1 VHAKRAAMAHFIFNI
16 FGVLWMFFFFRLF
29 ISGIDAF
36 MSSSYGVSPLDK
48 DQYESIPIALS
59 IFHTAFN
66 IINVTV
72 LFAFVP
78 FIARVAERM
87 VPSRGEMDEET
98 KLEYIGTGILATPE
112 LSLLEAKKEIAK
124 FGKVT
129 NRLFGFTMEILE
141 EGQKQKEF
149 TEHMRQIA
157 KYEDITDK
165 MEIEIAN
172 YLSKVSQGEL
182 SELGSLRVRG
192 MLSIINDLERI
203 GDICYQMSKNIE
215 RKRDQNVSFNDNQK
229 ENISKIFG
237 SVEDALQN
245 MVRNLNLDYSQVSFR
260 KAEMLEVEINNTRDK
275 LRNLHLLD
283 IAKNEYSF
291 ESGLFYN
298 DLFSS
303 CEKIGDHVFNVNEA
317 MVGLK

>member
-1 VHAKRAAMAHFIFNI
+1 
-16 FGVLWMFFFFRLF
+16 
-29 ISGIDAF
+29 
-36 MSSSYGVSPLDK
+36 
-48 DQYESIPIALS
+48 
-59 IFHTAFN
+59 
-66 IINVTV
+66 
-72 LFAFVP
+72 
-78 FIARVAERM
+78 
-87 VPSRGEMDEET
+87 
-98 KLEYIGTGILATPE
+98 
-112 LSLLEAKKEIAK
+112 
-124 FGKVT
+124 
-129 NRLFGFTMEILE
+129 
-141 EGQKQKEF
+141 
-149 TEHMRQIA
+149 
-157 KYEDITDK
+157 
-165 MEIEIAN
+165 
-172 YLSKVSQGEL
+172 
-182 SELGSLRVRG
+182 
-192 MLSIINDLERI
+192 
-203 GDICYQMSKNIE
+203 MSKNIE

-237 SVEDALQN
+237 PVEDALQN